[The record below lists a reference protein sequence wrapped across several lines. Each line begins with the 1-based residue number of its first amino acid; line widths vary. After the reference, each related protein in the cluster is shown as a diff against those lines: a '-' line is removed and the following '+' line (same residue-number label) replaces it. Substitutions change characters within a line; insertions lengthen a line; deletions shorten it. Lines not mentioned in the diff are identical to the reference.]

1 MKNEDKYPKFSIIIL
16 NYNGWRDTIECLKSI
31 QKIDYPNYDVIIVDN
46 NSTDGSIEVI
56 KEWAKNNLLDQ
67 EQLNGYNKR
76 LNGYSE
82 DVKEVAMLGKI
93 SMGENVFLIGVNE
106 NKGFAAGN
114 NIGIRFALRNKP
126 PDFIWLLNNDT
137 IILNKQI
144 FYCLIKYSSKLKN
157 IGVITPIV
165 YNIKDEIQKS
175 IAQKTPNLA
184 KDLLVYSNIGIFLS
198 KIGLSRF
205 IDGLYYVRIP
215 KNLRSPMEVYA
226 ISGSCMLFPSDVI
239 KRIGLLDESTF
250 LFYEEYIVAE
260 KLRKSGLHSYVVPC
274 NAVLHKHG
282 KSTKNFL
289 FKSIRSEIYSYY
301 YFYKVYRRNNLLVV
315 VFFTVLRFID
325 RSVLCLLIYFRN
337 LFLRIKS
344 LFAILR
350 THL

>member
-1 MKNEDKYPKFSIIIL
+1 MKNKDKYLKFSIIIL
-16 NYNGWRDTIECLKSI
+16 NYNGWRDTIECLESI
-31 QKIDYPNYDVIIVDN
+31 QKIDYPSYEVIIVDN
-46 NSTDGSIEVI
+46 NSTDCSVSMI
-56 KEWAKNNLLDQ
+56 KKWAKNNLLYR

-76 LNGYSE
+76 LNGHSKE
-82 DVKEVAMLGKI
+82 VKEVAMLGEI
-93 SMGENVFLIGVNE
+93 SIGKKVFLIRANE

-114 NIGIRFALRNKP
+114 NIGIKFASYNGS
-126 PDFIWLLNNDT
+126 PDFLWLLNNDV

-157 IGVITPIV
+157 IGVITPLV
-165 YNIKDEIQKS
+165 YGINGEIQKS
-175 IAQKTPNLA
+175 IARKTPNLA
-184 KDLLVYSNIGIFLS
+184 KDLLVYSNIGIFLNKAGLS
-198 KIGLSRF
+198 KI
-205 IDGLYYVRIP
+205 IDGLYYVRFP

-226 ISGSCMLFPSDVI
+226 ISGSCMLFTSDAI

-260 KLRKSGLHSYVVPC
+260 KLRKAGLHSYVVPC

-282 KSTKNFL
+282 RSTKNFL
-289 FKSIRSEIYSYY
+289 FRSIRSEIYSYY

-315 VFFTVLRFID
+315 VFFALLRLID
-325 RSVLCLLIYFRN
+325 RSLLWLLIYFRN
-337 LFLRIKS
+337 LFLHIKS